1 LSLRRLAFVCGCAV
15 LSCAYSGLVCA
26 QEAAEA
32 APRSE
37 KSGPSKKKPKVAE
50 EKVVLEEDDAESDSQ
65 VVLEEEQEAKPKQ
78 ENESEEA
85 LPPEPRSGDE
95 KEPRAAW
102 LQLGLVQDFTV
113 VSGTEV
119 CSPESQI
126 EGRFTCIRESGSQ
139 YHGTPLPGEA
149 GKASSFAVG
158 PTRVTLAAAFP
169 LGGSFSAGL
178 RVGYAFLGHGPT
190 PDGGKKY
197 LPLLAEAQGHY
208 WFTGKAFS
216 TDAIGAFVMLSGG
229 IAQVDGKATV
239 TVRENTAIPPPV
251 NQLDNPPVQRLD
263 AWHKSGSGFASAG
276 IGAFLPVSDRF
287 GVLADLRASVLFP
300 TPGFALGVGVSAA
313 LGL

>member
-1 LSLRRLAFVCGCAV
+1 VEEV
-15 LSCAYSGLVCA
+15 
-26 QEAAEA
+26 

-37 KSGPSKKKPKVAE
+37 KPGPSKKPKVAE
-50 EKVVLEEDDAESDSQ
+50 EKVVLDEDEEESDSR
-65 VVLEEEQEAKPKQ
+65 VVLEEAPESKPKQ
-78 ENESEEA
+78 EAEESEEA
-85 LPPEPRSGDE
+85 PEPKAEG
-95 KEPRAAW
+95 KKGTPAAW
-102 LQLGLVQDFTV
+102 LQIGLVQDFTV

-119 CSPESQI
+119 CTPESQI
-126 EGRFTCIRESGSQ
+126 DGRFTCIRSSGSQ

-149 GKASSFAVG
+149 GEASSFAVG
-158 PTRVTLAAAFP
+158 PTRVTLAGAFP

-178 RVGYAFLGHGPT
+178 RVGYAFLGQGPT
-190 PDGGKKY
+190 PDGGKKF
-197 LPLLAEAQGHY
+197 LPLLLEAQGHY

-216 TDAIGAFVMLSGG
+216 TDDIGAFLMLSGG

-251 NQLDNPPVQRLD
+251 SQLDNPPVQQLD

-276 IGAFLPVSDRF
+276 VGAFLPLSGRF
-287 GVLADLRASVLFP
+287 GVLADLRGSALFP

>member
-1 LSLRRLAFVCGCAV
+1 V
-15 LSCAYSGLVCA
+15 LSCAYVGLVSA
-26 QEAAEA
+26 QEVVEEEA
-32 APRSE
+32 PPS
-37 KSGPSKKKPKVAE
+37 KKPGPSKKAKVSE
-50 EKVVLEEDDAESDSQ
+50 EKVVLDEDEGESDSQ
-65 VVLEEEQEAKPKQ
+65 VVLDEEPEAKSKQ
-78 ENESEEA
+78 ESEEA
-85 LPPEPRSGDE
+85 PPPEPKSDGK
-95 KEPRAAW
+95 KEPPAAW

-251 NQLDNPPVQRLD
+251 NQLDNPPVQSLD
-263 AWHKSGSGFASAG
+263 AWHKSGVGFASAG
-276 IGAFLPVSDRF
+276 LGAFLPVSGRF
-287 GVLADLRASVLFP
+287 GVLADLKASVLFP
-300 TPGFALGVGVSAA
+300 TPGFALGVGVSVA